1 MSGMYGWALLYGL
14 GLGLGLWLALSVMP
28 RIGRP
33 RLIDRVAPYLVD
45 VSEGARQR
53 VARRTAD
60 PLPVFGM
67 LLAPVAGA
75 GRRLLSSML
84 GGTEL
89 IETRLRQSA
98 SPLSVEG
105 YRSRQLAWSVGGAGA
120 GIALAA
126 LAAQAQD
133 VPPPVSAAIIALA
146 ATTGV
151 LTRDQILRR
160 AADQRLAR
168 LRSELPTTLEFL
180 TLSLSAGEGV
190 LDALRRVA
198 RVSRGELA
206 AEFGR
211 VLAEVNAGVPI
222 AGALRTMGDQL
233 RFPPLTRVV
242 EQMTGALDR
251 GTPLAEVLRAQA
263 RDARD
268 ESKRDLLEVAGK
280 KEVAMLVPVVFLI
293 LPVTVA
299 FAIYPGIAVLQLG
312 F

>member
-1 MSGMYGWALLYGL
+1 MSGMYGWALLCGL
-14 GLGLGLWLALSVMP
+14 GLGLGLWLVVSVMP

-53 VARRTAD
+53 VIRRTAD

-67 LLAPVAGA
+67 LLAPVASA
-75 GRRLLSSML
+75 GRRLLSSVL

-105 YRSRQLAWSVGGAGA
+105 YRSRQLAWLVGGAGS

-126 LAAQAQD
+126 LAAQTHVA
-133 VPPPVSAAIIALA
+133 PPVSAAIIALA
-146 ATTGV
+146 AASGV
-151 LTRDQILRR
+151 LTRDQLLRR
-160 AADQRLAR
+160 AADRRLAR

-190 LDALRRVA
+190 LDALHRVA

-211 VLAEVNAGVPI
+211 VLAEVNTGVPI
-222 AGALRTMGDQL
+222 AEALRTMGDQL
-233 RFPPLTRVV
+233 RFPPLIRVV

-268 ESKRDLLEVAGK
+268 ESKRELLETAGK